1 MTATKKEPSSLRFH
15 TPEDEAFATGKK
27 PAADAAPLS
36 LKPAPSAAA
45 PSTGYKRSPAS
56 LRVPEA
62 MEAAIYENVNRI
74 EEASNAL
81 DAVIDALEVPQVP
94 EQVKYD
100 LRGAAR
106 LLVHLCLT
114 SARAIADEIS
124 IDAPAF
130 TSNPQEKGA

>member
-1 MTATKKEPSSLRFH
+1 MTATKKEPASLRFL
-15 TPEDEAFATGKK
+15 TPEDEAYATGKK

-36 LKPAPSAAA
+36 LKAPSAAA

-74 EEASNAL
+74 EEASKAL
-81 DAVIDALEVPQVP
+81 EAVIDALEVPQVP
-94 EQVKYD
+94 EQLKYD

-106 LLVHLCLT
+106 LLVHLCLA

-124 IDAPAF
+124 TDAPAF
-130 TSNPQEKGA
+130 TSNPQERGA